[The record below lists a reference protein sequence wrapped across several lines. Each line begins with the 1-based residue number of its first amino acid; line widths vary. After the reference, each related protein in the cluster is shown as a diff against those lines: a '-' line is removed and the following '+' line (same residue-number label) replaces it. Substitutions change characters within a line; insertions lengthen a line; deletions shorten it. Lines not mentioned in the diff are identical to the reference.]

1 MTPGIRDLD
10 ALDALVTD
18 YMEFDE
24 FVFDVETKGDNRLDP
39 NRNDV
44 FWISLAG
51 PGRGDV
57 IPCGHP
63 LGELIIR
70 DPEDD
75 FYRIDP
81 ATGRHQEH
89 RINDTSGR
97 PKWLNVPTPYEDPPE
112 QLWISDV
119 AELLRPLFFSDR
131 RKIGHNV
138 KFDLRSIAKYFGAVP
153 PPPYGD
159 TLVAAKL
166 VNENQFSFT
175 LGDVVK
181 REFHYEYAK
190 IGKKGPEKFPFSEAH
205 LYSYLDSKYC
215 WLLWEKFKPL
225 LDRENVFH
233 IFDLEMALLPA
244 IIDMENVG
252 TPVDYAAL
260 EVLGQEFQ
268 LEMARLK
275 IDIDEVAGYDINL
288 NANLQIATLIYDTLK
303 KPCKAYTPTGLRKT
317 DKKTLEV
324 YAKNK
329 TVAAVLEHASLN
341 KLQGTFIEGL
351 QRNSYEGRVH
361 PNFNQVGAVSGRLSC
376 SEPNIQQI
384 PSKSERGKRVRE
396 VFTSSPGHVLVVA
409 DLSQIELRVL
419 AHYTEDR
426 ELLRAYR
433 KGLDLHGLLAAKV
446 FGEKYTVI
454 DRLYAKNGNFSLLY
468 GASPQT
474 LVDRYGFPSLK
485 VAKQVYEGFYGTYR
499 GIRPW
504 KAQVLEDARRRYRKS
519 KSPPYI
525 QTILGRK
532 RRLPELLSVVDK
544 KRYGAERQAISVQI
558 QGSAA
563 DLFKVA
569 MINCQDL
576 LKAQKWEGHILMQV
590 HDELVVE
597 VPEDY
602 ADEGLRLVKAC
613 MEDIPDPFTGD
624 PILSVPIVADAN
636 VATRWSDAKG

>member
-1 MTPGIRDLD
+1 MPPGIRDLD
-10 ALDALVTD
+10 ELDQMVTD

-24 FVFDVETKGDNRLDP
+24 FVVDVETKGPYRDDP

-51 PGRGDV
+51 PGRCDV

-63 LGELIIR
+63 LGEQIIR
-70 DPEDD
+70 DPDD
-75 FYRIDP
+75 PFYRIDP
-81 ATGRHQEH
+81 ANGKHQEH
-89 RINDTSGR
+89 RVNVTTGKL
-97 PKWLNVPTPYEDPPE
+97 KWVNVPVPYEDPPE

-119 AELLRPLFFSDR
+119 AASLRPLLFSDR
-131 RKIGHNV
+131 RIIGHNV
-138 KFDLRSIAKYFGAVP
+138 KFDVRSLAKYYGAVP
-153 PPPYGD
+153 PGPYGD
-159 TLVAAKL
+159 TIVASKL
-166 VNENQFSFT
+166 VNENQYSFA
-175 LGDVVK
+175 LGDVIK

-190 IGKKGPEKFPFSEAH
+190 IGKKGPEKFPYSEAH

-215 WLLWEKFKPL
+215 WLLWEKMKPRME
-225 LDRENVFH
+225 RENVFH
-233 IFDLEMALLPA
+233 IFDLEMGLLPA

-252 TPVDYAAL
+252 TPVDEPAL
-260 EVLGQEFQ
+260 DVLGQEFQ

-275 IDIDEVAGYDINL
+275 LGIDEVAGYDINL
-288 NANLQIATLIYDTLK
+288 NANLQIATLVYDTLG
-303 KPCKAYTPTGLRKT
+303 KPCKAFTPTGQRKT
-317 DKKTLEV
+317 DKQTLEV
-324 YAKNK
+324 YEKNK
-329 TVAAVLEHASLN
+329 TVAAVLEYAGLN
-341 KLQGTFIEGL
+341 KLQGTFIDGL
-351 QRNSYEGRVH
+351 RHKLVDGRVH
-361 PNFNQVGAVSGRLSC
+361 PSFNQVGAVSGRMSC
-376 SEPNIQQI
+376 KEPNIQQI

-396 VFTSSPGHVLVVA
+396 VFVSSPGHVLVVA

-446 FGEKYTVI
+446 FGEDYTVI

-499 GIRPW
+499 AIRPW
-504 KAQVLEDARRRYRKS
+504 KNEVLTDARRRYKKS

-525 QTILGRK
+525 ETILGRK
-532 RRLPELLSVVDK
+532 RRLPELNSIVDK

-569 MINCQDL
+569 MINCHDL
-576 LKAQKWEGHILMQV
+576 LLQQKWEGHILMQV

-602 ADEGLRLVKAC
+602 ADEGLVLVKSC
-613 MEDIPDPFTGD
+613 MENINNPFTGE